1 VLISIGDDWVNNIFF
16 DISKLKRCGE
26 NVIIGKTVRIRYPEL
41 VELGDNVIIDDFT
54 YISTSLVI
62 DSYVHIASGCKLI
75 GGGDASIVF
84 GSFSTLAPNVVLAA
98 GSDDYKAGIATP
110 LVGKEYKG
118 SIDVGMI
125 EIGRH
130 SIVGANS
137 VVLPNVMFGEGAAL
151 GALSLAKQNLSP
163 WSLNAGVP
171 SKKIKTRNKEEI
183 LKLEQ
188 QFIER
193 LKNV

>member
-1 VLISIGDDWVNNIFF
+1 LNNIFF
-16 DISKLKRCGE
+16 DISKLKRCGK

-41 VELGDNVIIDDFT
+41 VEIGDNVIIDDFT
-54 YISTSLVI
+54 YISASLTI
-62 DSYVHIASGCKLI
+62 ESYVHIASGCKLI
-75 GGGDASIVF
+75 GGKEASIIF

-98 GSDDYKAGIATP
+98 GSDDYEAGIATP

-118 SIDVGMI
+118 NVEVGVI

-130 SIVGANS
+130 SIVGGNS
-137 VVLPNVMFGEGAAL
+137 VVLPNVKFGEGAAL
-151 GALSLAKQNLSP
+151 GALSLAKQDLLA
-163 WSLNAGVP
+163 WTLNAGVP
-171 SKKIKTRNKEEI
+171 SRIIKSRAKEDI

-193 LKNV
+193 LQNG